1 MIRTFS
7 ASTESAGHF
16 GFIAIL
22 VDAKTV
28 NGVTTKQRHKVGLS
42 ADRRHRATFTTREEA
57 LAAAEKS
64 ATARN
69 ALIK

>member
-42 ADRRHRATFTTREEA
+42 ADRRHRA